1 MKQTTVFVTYNPGNP
16 LEQTIATRLHTI
28 GAVSGFRVYLP
39 DRYNSISILDEETK
53 SRINQS
59 DYVVMFSLGKLSSI
73 VKQEIQTAFK
83 HIGDKSKIIVVY
95 DKHKGKNLTGEIAK
109 HFTPFYF
116 DKYSNKQ
123 DELLK
128 AIASTITQKSKTD
141 TIAKPR
147 LTAVKKQKQANE
159 TNALAA
165 LLGVGIGL
173 LVLGALSSSK
183 K

>member
-1 MKQTTVFVTYNPGNP
+1 MKQTTVFVTYNPGNS

-28 GAVSGFRVYLP
+28 GAVSGFRIYLP

-73 VKQEIQTAFK
+73 VKQEIQTAFE
-83 HIGDKSKIIVVY
+83 HIGDKSKIIIVY
-95 DKHKGKNLTGEIAK
+95 DKHGGKNLTGEITK

-116 DKYSNKQ
+116 DKYSNRQ

-128 AIASTITQKSKTD
+128 AITN
-141 TIAKPR
+141 TIAHKNR
-147 LTAVKKQKQANE
+147 AEIIAKQKQKPAKVKEQTNE
-159 TNALAA
+159 TNAIAA
-165 LLGVGIGL
+165 LLGVGLGL
-173 LVLGALSSSK
+173 LILGSLINSEK
-183 K
+183 